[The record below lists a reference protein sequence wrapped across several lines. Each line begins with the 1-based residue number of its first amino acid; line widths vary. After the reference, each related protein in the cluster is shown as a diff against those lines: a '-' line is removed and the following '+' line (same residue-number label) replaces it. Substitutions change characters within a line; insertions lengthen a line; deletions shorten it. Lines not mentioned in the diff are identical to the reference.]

1 MMRTL
6 RRNKQAMK
14 YSIKGER
21 QPIYALDENGN
32 KIVEFVDDE
41 GNVYYRETGSY
52 TNGWH
57 EPVEFMGNIAM
68 SGGEVEAQEYGLSV
82 GDYNSIIVVSKGT
95 VPLVEGAL
103 IWLKSEVKYLDEQ
116 NINLDKTS
124 ADFEVIKASESINEV
139 KYILKAIVK

>member
-21 QPIYALDENGN
+21 QPIYVLDENGN

-82 GDYNSIIVVSKGT
+82 ADYDSTIIYSKNEY
-95 VPLVEGAL
+95 PIKEGSL
-103 IWLKSEVKYLDEQ
+103 IWVDSNVEYKDIEQ
-116 NINLDKTS
+116 NEIIESS
-124 ADFEVIKASESINEV
+124 ADYKVV
-139 KYILKAIVK
+139 KVSNSLNVTKLVLKGIVK

>member
-1 MMRTL
+1 MRTL

-21 QPIYALDENGN
+21 QPIYVLDENGN

-57 EPVEFMGNIAM
+57 EPVKFMGNIAM

-82 GDYNSIIVVSKGT
+82 GDYNAIIVVSKGT

-103 IWLKSEVKYLDEQ
+103 IWLKSEVEYLDEQ